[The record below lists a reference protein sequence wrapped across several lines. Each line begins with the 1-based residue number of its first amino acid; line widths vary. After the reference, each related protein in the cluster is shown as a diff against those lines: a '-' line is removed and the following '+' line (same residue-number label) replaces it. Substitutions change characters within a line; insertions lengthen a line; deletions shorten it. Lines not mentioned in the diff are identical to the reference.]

1 MLPPQ
6 ISKPTNGET
15 STKEQSIA
23 LIALTFMIWRKIFYI
38 THGKMQRKKHFLGIT
53 NNMTVIS
60 KRSTITFKE
69 IVQLSKGSLTN
80 VLDQQ
85 GL

>member
-1 MLPPQ
+1 MEKCKEKVTLLLLSD
-6 ISKPTNGET
+6 IT
-15 STKEQSIA
+15 S
-23 LIALTFMIWRKIFYI
+23 
-38 THGKMQRKKHFLGIT
+38 
-53 NNMTVIS
+53 NMTVIS